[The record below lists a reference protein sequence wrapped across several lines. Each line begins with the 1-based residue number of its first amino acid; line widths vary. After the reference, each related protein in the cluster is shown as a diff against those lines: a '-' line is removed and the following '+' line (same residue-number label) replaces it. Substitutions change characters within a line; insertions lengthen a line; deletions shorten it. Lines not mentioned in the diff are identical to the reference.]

1 MKLNQ
6 SVQKA
11 AAILRAAARPD
22 GETASGLARLA
33 GLSHATSLRLVHTL
47 ENEGLLMRRGE
58 DGRYARGEADA
69 FVVFRVVEPR
79 SRLPPPRRRRE
90 RLPDLGPPRPRV
102 GAEKA
107 RGYEAEFVYDE

>member
-11 AAILRAAARPD
+11 AAILRAAAARPA

-47 ENEGLLMRRGE
+47 ENEGLLMRRAE

-69 FVVFRVVEPR
+69 FVVF
-79 SRLPPPRRRRE
+79 SRCRATFAAA
-90 RLPDLGPPRPRV
+90 GPSP
-102 GAEKA
+102 
-107 RGYEAEFVYDE
+107 